1 MKLDSK
7 YIGIRIL
14 QKRKENGLSQE
25 ELSEKL
31 GISKNH
37 LSSIERGIY
46 IPTTK
51 LVIELCNVL
60 GETPDYYLIGKITK
74 EANEILNLLK
84 KLPPK
89 DQTIILKLIE
99 KYIEEISNS

>member
-74 EANEILNLLK
+74 EANETLNLLK
-84 KLPPK
+84 KLPQK

-99 KYIEEISNS
+99 KYIEETAKS